1 MKAITIRNLPKK
13 VERLI
18 RTKAQERSMSIN
30 KVVISLLEE
39 RAGKNEKKK
48 RKRVYHD
55 LDHLSGKWSGD
66 EYREFKN
73 TLYQQRGIDE
83 ELWK

>member
-18 RTKAQERSMSIN
+18 RKKAQERSMSMN

-39 RAGKNEKKK
+39 RAGKDEKKK
-48 RKRVYHD
+48 RKTLYRD
-55 LDHLSGKWSGD
+55 LDHLSGKWSSD
-66 EYREFKN
+66 EYREFN
-73 TLYQQRGIDE
+73 EALNQQRRID
-83 ELWK
+83 